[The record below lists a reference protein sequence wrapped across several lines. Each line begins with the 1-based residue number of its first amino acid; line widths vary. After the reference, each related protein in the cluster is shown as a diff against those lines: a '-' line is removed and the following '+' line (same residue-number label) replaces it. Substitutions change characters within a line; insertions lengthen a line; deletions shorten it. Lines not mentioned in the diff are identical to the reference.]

1 MPKFLMKCLLVLAT
15 FMSVTVFAN
24 TQQTQDVEEARNTVV
39 RIVEAFRD
47 DIVADKQMLAENPRL
62 LEERVN
68 LILDEVVDFDDF
80 SKKVMG
86 KYYRRASEDQ
96 RNQFAIVTRDT
107 LLKTYGASLL
117 ELDADRINVL
127 PLGPQ
132 GRGRET
138 KVDVDFQMEAG
149 GLLNISFYM
158 QQGAQDNWI
167 LSNVVINNINFGL
180 TFRKQFEVMMQQ
192 NRNDMDAAISA
203 WQQSLAKK
211 SS

>member
-1 MPKFLMKCLLVLAT
+1 MPKFLMKCLLLLAT

-24 TQQTQDVEEARNTVV
+24 TEEAQDVEEARNTVV

-68 LILDEVVDFDDF
+68 LILDKVVDFDDF

-96 RNQFAIVTRDT
+96 RNQFASVTRDT

>member
-1 MPKFLMKCLLVLAT
+1 MPKFLMKCLLLFTT
-15 FMSVTVFAN
+15 FVSVSVFAN
-24 TQQTQDVEEARNTVV
+24 TEGAQDVEEARNTVV

-47 DIVADKQMLAENPRL
+47 DIVADKEMLAEDPRL

-158 QQGAQDNWI
+158 QQGAQNNWT

-192 NRNDMDAAISA
+192 NRNDVDAAISA

>member
-1 MPKFLMKCLLVLAT
+1 MPKFLMKCLLLLTT
-15 FMSVTVFAN
+15 FVSVTVFAN
-24 TQQTQDVEEARNTVV
+24 TEQTQDVEEARNTVV

>member
-1 MPKFLMKCLLVLAT
+1 MPKFLMKSLLLLTT
-15 FMSVTVFAN
+15 FVSVTVFAN
-24 TQQTQDVEEARNTVV
+24 TQEAQDVEEARNTVV

>member
-1 MPKFLMKCLLVLAT
+1 MPKFLMKCLLLLAT
-15 FMSVTVFAN
+15 FMSVAVFAN
-24 TQQTQDVEEARNTVV
+24 TEEAQDVEEARNTVV

-68 LILDEVVDFDDF
+68 LILDKVVDFDDF

-96 RNQFAIVTRDT
+96 RNQFASVTRDT

-158 QQGAQDNWI
+158 QQGTQDNWI

>member
-1 MPKFLMKCLLVLAT
+1 MPKFLMKCLLLLTT
-15 FMSVTVFAN
+15 FVSVTVFAN
-24 TQQTQDVEEARNTVV
+24 TQETQDVEEARNTVV

-158 QQGAQDNWI
+158 QQGEQDNWI

-192 NRNDMDAAISA
+192 NRNDMNAAISA
-203 WQQSLAKK
+203 WQQSLANK